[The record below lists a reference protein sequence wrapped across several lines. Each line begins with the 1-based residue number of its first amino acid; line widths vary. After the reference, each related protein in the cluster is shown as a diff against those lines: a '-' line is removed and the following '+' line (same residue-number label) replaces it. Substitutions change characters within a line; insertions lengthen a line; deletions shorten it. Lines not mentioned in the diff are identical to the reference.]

1 MSTIEYHSVDP
12 TNNRPTY
19 TELDVVTFDIN
30 NLGRKLRLGSLRL
43 EGTFNATNVVSD
55 TNNGTNRDIKMD
67 SRAGVHSFID
77 SISVS
82 TASGMIENIP
92 HSYARSIA
100 MADTC
105 TLDYSDYFSSDK
117 VCELRSSND
126 ALSIELLTQSKSGG
140 DTPLTYD
147 RDFSIKPSICLN
159 KPIQGN
165 VMSFGKYGNIQIQLS
180 IARALNVF
188 YGVDVAAN
196 SPVYSISGL
205 RLTYTTVPEDNKNP
219 PLLLRSMIPIK
230 SSINS
235 NHSNTSLAVPG
246 VCDAVSVSFVRI
258 NSADTQADK
267 STQLMM
273 PPGWESIQFIYQ
285 NSSSNYV
292 SYTVDSLNEVQEFAI
307 QSYQNTGH
315 NQFYGMGNASDDRF
329 VCGLPFNCLIDLS
342 AQKFN
347 IQLNA
352 PGISSIGPHFIIC
365 IFHSLVK
372 LK

>member
-188 YGVDVAAN
+188 HGVDVAAN
-196 SPVYSISGL
+196 SPAYSISGL

-246 VCDAVSVSFVRI
+246 ICDAVSVSFVRI

-329 VCGLPFNCLIDLS
+329 VCGLPFNSLIDLS

>member
-55 TNNGTNRDIKMD
+55 ANNGTNRDIKMD

-92 HSYARSIA
+92 HSYARSIV

-140 DTPLTYD
+140 DTPLAYD

-188 YGVDVAAN
+188 YGA
-196 SPVYSISGL
+196 
-205 RLTYTTVPEDNKNP
+205 
-219 PLLLRSMIPIK
+219 
-230 SSINS
+230 
-235 NHSNTSLAVPG
+235 
-246 VCDAVSVSFVRI
+246 
-258 NSADTQADK
+258 
-267 STQLMM
+267 
-273 PPGWESIQFIYQ
+273 
-285 NSSSNYV
+285 
-292 SYTVDSLNEVQEFAI
+292 
-307 QSYQNTGH
+307 
-315 NQFYGMGNASDDRF
+315 
-329 VCGLPFNCLIDLS
+329 DLS
-342 AQKFN
+342 AWVSAEFIRTKLTLTASQ
-347 IQLNA
+347 I
-352 PGISSIGPHFIIC
+352 PGTARLVFEWFELIDDLIGIMERSRSGGFLLSSGT
-365 IFHSLVK
+365 VV
-372 LK
+372 

>member
-55 TNNGTNRDIKMD
+55 ANNGTNRDIKMD

-92 HSYARSIA
+92 HSYARSIV

-140 DTPLTYD
+140 DTPLAYD

-196 SPVYSISGL
+196 NPAYSISGL

-329 VCGLPFNCLIDLS
+329 VCGLPFNSLIDLS